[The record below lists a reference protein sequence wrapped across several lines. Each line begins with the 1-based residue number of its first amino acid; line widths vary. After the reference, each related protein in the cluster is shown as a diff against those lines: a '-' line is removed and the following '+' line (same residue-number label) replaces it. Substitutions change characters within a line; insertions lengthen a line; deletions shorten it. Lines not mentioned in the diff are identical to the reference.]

1 MEFFKE
7 LLKEVDILEVK
18 EHPIS
23 KIAHDYEF
31 EILDVNLDGAWGD
44 WYTIF
49 NAIKKYDDYLIEL
62 KIETKDKYSSF
73 GDDEEPYRNEIV
85 LFKESKEIQSKVYTY
100 FK

>member
-1 MEFFKE
+1 MEFYKK
-7 LLKEVDILEVK
+7 LLIEVDKLEAK

-31 EILDVNLDGAWGD
+31 ETLDVNLDSALGD
-44 WYTIF
+44 WYTVF

-62 KIETKDKYSSF
+62 KIETKDKYRSF
-73 GDDEEPYRNEIV
+73 GDDEEPYRNEIA
-85 LFKESKEIQSKVYTY
+85 LFKRSKKIESRVYTY

>member
-1 MEFFKE
+1 MEFYKE
-7 LLKEVDILEVK
+7 LLREVDKLEVK

-31 EILDVNLDGAWGD
+31 EILDVNSDSDLGD
-44 WYTIF
+44 WYTVF

-62 KIETKDKYSSF
+62 KIETKDKYRSF
-73 GDDEEPYRNEIV
+73 GNDEEPYRNEII
-85 LFKESKEIQSKVYTY
+85 LFQGSKEIQSKEYIY